1 MAANTAPDQSVFEKW
16 LQSLSSKDSALYN
29 ELQTRLQERVAQ
41 PESVSVGGVSLES
54 MGESTGADVK
64 GLVLETIVRE
74 GRPAIPIMENRISFQ
89 NAVVDAAAE
98 TIVTRLR
105 ETTAVIEPCIPLV
118 GRVDV
123 DNYPST
129 SLTFVGTAWLVDTD
143 VAVTNRH
150 VADLI
155 ARNNNGTFQFRP
167 GRLGEEL
174 RVSVDYRHE
183 MGVNAQ
189 NPVRVNRVIWIEP
202 DPSGPDIAFLELDRR
217 TDGTTKPFI
226 TLAEKDADPDSE
238 VVVIGYPARAPAH
251 IIPNQQWM
259 DDIYNHTYDV
269 KRIAPGLAGA
279 LSRGWAT
286 HDCTTLGGNSGSVV
300 INMNKGE
307 AVALHF
313 AGLYM
318 IENYAVPASTIR
330 KYLKDRPWHPESV
343 ATAAQPSN
351 GGTPAE
357 GPSST
362 VPVTQTPAPVTT
374 TKVETGPERG
384 QVTVTIPL
392 TVTISLGAPTAVKI
406 EISENS

>member
-1 MAANTAPDQSVFEKW
+1 MAANVAPDQSVFEKW
-16 LQSLSSKDSALYN
+16 FSSLSSKDSALYD
-29 ELQTRLQERVAQ
+29 ELQTRLRERVAS
-41 PESVSVGGVSLES
+41 PESVSLGGVSLES
-54 MGESTGADVK
+54 MEESTGADVR

-89 NAVVDAAAE
+89 NAVVDAAAD
-98 TIVTRLR
+98 TIVARLR
-105 ETTAVIEPCIPLV
+105 ETAAVIEPCIPLV

-123 DNYPST
+123 DNFPT
-129 SLTFVGTAWLVDTD
+129 ALTFVGTAWLVDTN

-155 ARNNNGTFQFRP
+155 ARNNNGKFQFRP

-174 RVSVDYRHE
+174 RVNVDYRHE
-183 MGVNAQ
+183 MGLNAKDS
-189 NPVRVNRVIWIEP
+189 VRVRRVIWIEP
-202 DPSGPDIAFLELDRR
+202 DPDGPDIAFLELDRP

-226 TLAEKDADPDSE
+226 TLAEKDADPNSE
-238 VVVIGYPARAPAH
+238 VVVIGYPAKAPAH

-259 DDIYNHTYDV
+259 DQIYSSTYDV

-279 LSRGWAT
+279 ISRGWAT

-300 INMNKGE
+300 VNMNKGE

-330 KYLKDRPWHPESV
+330 KYLKNRPWHGESV
-343 ATAAQPSN
+343 AAAVKPSN
-351 GGTPAE
+351 GTSAAA
-357 GPSST
+357 SSTT
-362 VPVTQTPAPVTT
+362 VPVTSDAPAGCEF
-374 TKVETGPERG
+374 K
-384 QVTVTIPL
+384 
-392 TVTISLGAPTAVKI
+392 S
-406 EISENS
+406 